1 MNDEEAQARLRYLRL
16 KAKAAQATAPAQPT
30 APAPAPEGPGFLA
43 RSRDRLALGLSDVGS
58 TLTGQ
63 TYGRDGDPTRRDSM
77 APSEYVMKAL
87 GGDAIPAVGGVIADA
102 VVTAGKAVLPES
114 AEDAIAEGV
123 QTVAQSAPVQ
133 AVGRGLEAWRKA
145 SPRTYAQAGEIA
157 NVVAAKAPA
166 PKPGLTTG
174 TKAARRLERTMA
186 ANKARETTHMLTPDN
201 PFDQGSLVIAD
212 DALQSKT
219 FVPNARYQGVIDEV
233 ASIPGV
239 DPRKS
244 FTANINA
251 LESHVGKLDE
261 SLGLKLADAPPI
273 PAENIAQT
281 LQASVA
287 RAQDQLTLT
296 ADAGKFAQSI
306 YDKFDQLIEPR
317 IIDGH
322 VTPTDLLAARR
333 ELDAW
338 LRNSPTDVFSP
349 GGAASKVATREI
361 RQSINDLVDISAPDA
376 GVKADLARMNK
387 ALEARDAMRPHA
399 VGEGENRFSRY
410 LRTLE
415 RSTGLKH
422 PVNPQSA
429 YITLKNPHVGV
440 VAGGAALALGLRRG
454 LGESFG
460 KFNARMEMLLQ
471 EAINRGAP
479 PAERAAI
486 LAAINQEKEKRHAA
500 RQ

>member
-16 KAKAAQATAPAQPT
+16 KAKAAQAAAPAQPA

-145 SPRTYAQAGEIA
+145 SPRTYAQAGDAA
-157 NVVAAKAPA
+157 NVLATVAPA
-166 PKPGLTTG
+166 PRPALTTG
-174 TKAARRLERTMA
+174 TRATQRLTNRLA
-186 ANKARETTHMLTPDN
+186 QNRQRETMHMLTPDN
-201 PFDQGSLVIAD
+201 PFDQGNLVIAD
-212 DALQSKT
+212 DVMASKT
-219 FVPNARYQGVIDEV
+219 FVPNARYQGVIDET
-233 ASIPGV
+233 ASVPGV
-239 DPRKS
+239 NPRQS
-244 FTANINA
+244 FTHNVNA
-251 LESHVGKLDE
+251 LDDHVTQLDE
-261 SLGLKLADAPPI
+261 ALAQRLAGAPPI
-273 PAENIAQT
+273 PAATVAQT
-281 LQASVA
+281 LQDSVA
-287 RAQDQLTLT
+287 RAADQLTLV
-296 ADAGKFAQSI
+296 ADAGTFADTI
-306 YDKFDQLIEPR
+306 YARFNQILAPR
-317 IIDGH
+317 MAGGQIS
-322 VTPTDLLAARR
+322 PQDLLDARR
-333 ELDAW
+333 ELDVW

-361 RQSINDLVDISAPDA
+361 RQAINDLVDTSAPTA
-376 GVKADLARMNK
+376 GVRADLTRMNR
-387 ALEARDAMRPHA
+387 ALEARDALRPHA
-399 VGEGENRFSRY
+399 VSEGENRFSRY
-410 LRTLE
+410 LATLE

-429 YITLKNPHVGV
+429 YITLKNPSIGV
-440 VAGGAALALGLRRG
+440 VAGAAALAMGLRRG
-454 LGESFG
+454 FGESFG
-460 KFNARMEMLLQ
+460 AFNARMEMLLQ

-479 PAERAAI
+479 AAERAAI
-486 LAAINQEKEKRHAA
+486 IAAMNQEKEKRNAT
-500 RQ
+500 R